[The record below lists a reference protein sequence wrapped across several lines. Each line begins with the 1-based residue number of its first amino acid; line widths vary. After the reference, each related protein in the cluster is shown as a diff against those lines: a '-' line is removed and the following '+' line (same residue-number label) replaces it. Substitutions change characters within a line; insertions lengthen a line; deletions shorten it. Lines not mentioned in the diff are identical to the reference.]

1 MPLVY
6 SIRKYSFCK
15 DSGQW
20 EQFPSRNDLVLMV
33 NNIQITG
40 NSMDYIFKIFWK
52 STLLVWRDLYL
63 LYSYCYYTNHAPQ
76 EELDVK
82 KIHKFDEN
90 LSIYSKNPSIG
101 FKYQII
107 NELHQI
113 ITKRFQISFINPMEY
128 QKFIYLLQQNKFNI
142 KDDSTTSSSTQFIP
156 MSQINQ
162 PMDFMNQFQSQP
174 TTQHLNTSIL
184 SQPILPMIQQTQPE
198 QQQQQQTQKNNIS
211 TDFLSKILKPT
222 KEKTELNDSELK
234 NLLIEKLNDLN
245 FIKFVE
251 KIEKNLHSLN
261 ESNESKQ
268 YEKYW
273 MIWMEEFFWLIAN
286 D

>member
-15 DSGQW
+15 NNGQW
-20 EQFPSRNDLVLMV
+20 EHFPSRNDLVLMV
-33 NNIQITG
+33 NNIQIT
-40 NSMDYIFKIFWK
+40 
-52 STLLVWRDLYL
+52 
-63 LYSYCYYTNHAPQ
+63 
-76 EELDVK
+76 ELDVK

-162 PMDFMNQFQSQP
+162 PIDFMNQFQSQP

-198 QQQQQQTQKNNIS
+198 QQVQQTQKNDIS
-211 TDFLSKILKPT
+211 SDFLSKILKPT

-261 ESNESKQ
+261 ESNESK
-268 YEKYW
+268 
-273 MIWMEEFFWLIAN
+273 
-286 D
+286 